1 MTDMTERKF
10 YNDLDDDNA
19 RRRLRA
25 LNIGAP
31 DVAADFWT
39 VTADDQHAPGFDE
52 WNALRLS
59 QGQRMGS
66 FTEYMR
72 EIAPMLADDSNQ
84 W

>member
-1 MTDMTERKF
+1 MPEERNF
-10 YNDLDDDNA
+10 YHDLDDA
-19 RRRLRA
+19 
-25 LNIGAP
+25 
-31 DVAADFWT
+31 AADFWT
-39 VTADDQHAPGFDE
+39 ITDPATDRHAPGFDE

-72 EIAPMLADDSNQ
+72 EIAPLLAADREQ